1 MNSYVV
7 DASIIAAAYFQEE
20 HAVAAQA
27 ILSSGA
33 SLVAPD
39 LIYAEVANVVWKR
52 HGRGE
57 IDAQE
62 ASALVADLIALPL
75 EITPTLSLVT
85 SALELALRT
94 GRTVYDSLYLALAI
108 NHKSILITTDRKLVR
123 SLERTPLAK
132 HVAWIGQT
140 ALP

>member
-7 DASIIAAAYFQEE
+7 DAGIIAAAYFQEE

-27 ILSSGA
+27 ILSSAA

-75 EITPTLSLVT
+75 EITPALSLVT